1 MSPAA
6 LLGSPDRKICL
17 QDALRGSCLL
27 GFQLF
32 TFLIKSFDLLPEQR
46 CTLYT
51 GSEWGHVYSWDGFFW
66 SHFQKFHC
74 IQINQD
80 LSSCSVN
87 YYTYRMQYPSL
98 AHLRNMEEVCV
109 LSVTLTNHRS
119 ARLTV
124 ALIRYG
130 SARKYPYQSFIE
142 KSPYQCEI

>member
-6 LLGSPDRKICL
+6 LLGSPDRIIGL

-51 GSEWGHVYSWDGFFW
+51 GSGVMYTHGMAFFGVMK
-66 SHFQKFHC
+66 KFHC

-109 LSVTLTNHRS
+109 LSVALTNHRS
-119 ARLTV
+119 ARKHPL
-124 ALIRYG
+124 LL
-130 SARKYPYQSFIE
+130 
-142 KSPYQCEI
+142 